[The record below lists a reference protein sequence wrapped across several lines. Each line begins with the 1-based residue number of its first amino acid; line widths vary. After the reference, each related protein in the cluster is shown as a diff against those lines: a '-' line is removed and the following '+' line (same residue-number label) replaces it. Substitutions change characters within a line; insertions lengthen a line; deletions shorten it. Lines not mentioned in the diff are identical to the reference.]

1 MKKLIVSFLLL
12 FCIASFAQVGINTT
26 SPDASSMLDIQS
38 NNKGLLIPRMTA
50 AEKIAIATPANGL
63 LIYQTDGL
71 TGFWYYNG
79 TLWANIGT
87 SAPTGWGLTGNTAT
101 DPATNFIGTTD
112 DIALNFRVNNT
123 QAGRIGNST
132 EQGTF
137 FGYQAGLSGPT
148 RSQTAFGYN
157 ALRLNS
163 TGSSNTAI
171 GEQALELNASGLGN
185 TAVGNYALNQALTS
199 YNTAIGSN
207 ALGATTFGARN
218 TALGQNAGNVNTT
231 GSDNTFLGRNANP
244 SVDNLS
250 NATALGSG
258 ASVNASNKVRLGNN
272 AVTATDAA
280 GVFTY
285 NAQSATTSVALPN
298 GRGTTGQVL
307 TTDGAG
313 ATSWSTS
320 STGWGLTGNA
330 GTNPATNFV
339 GTTDN
344 VALTFRTNN
353 IARTRITNK
362 GQIETLNTG
371 FSVFLGES
379 AGFNDDLTAN
389 RNTFVGRNAGLQNVS
404 GEVNV
409 AVGIDANRQN
419 VLGWSNIAIGSSAL
433 LNNLTNNNTAIG
445 EEAARFTTTG
455 SLNTAIGRFSLHQN
469 TTGEANTTLGHG
481 AGSVNVTGSQN
492 TYIGANADATA
503 NNFNN
508 ATAIGFEADVNASN
522 KVRLGNDLVTATDAA
537 GVLTYNA
544 QSATTSITFPNI
556 RGTNGQV
563 LTTDGA
569 GLTSWATLPASGT
582 TETASNGLT
591 KTGNDI
597 QLGGNLTATTIITQ
611 DGTEQFRINNN
622 STVGT
627 IIDLQNTGDF
637 RIFDNGTNAFQ
648 ILDNGTLTMG
658 TTNQFTIDNTG
669 DITRINNVVTS
680 FPATQGTANQ
690 VLTNDGAGNLTWAT
704 NTSEAST
711 ASNGLTLT
719 GNDVTLGGNLTATTI
734 LTQDNAEAFRI
745 NNNATANTVLDL
757 QSTGDFRI
765 LDNGAS
771 ALQVL
776 DNGLV
781 TVGTTN
787 QFQIDNTGD
796 ITRINNVVTSFPAT
810 QGTANQVLT
819 NDGAGNLTWATP
831 AGGGTTET
839 ASNGLTK
846 TGNDIQ
852 LGGNLTANTT
862 ITQDAAETLTVANN
876 STGNTTINLQNT
888 GDFVVQNAGVSA
900 LQVQDN
906 GTVGIGTTN
915 QFTVNNTGNI
925 TRINNVVTSF
935 PATQGTNG
943 QVLTNNGAGILSW
956 TTVSGADN
964 LGNHTATTNLNLGTN
979 SITNANNITATGTAT
994 LGGNAFPTIT
1004 GTNGQ
1009 VLTTNGAGLT
1019 SWSTVSGGS
1028 GWGITG
1034 NAGTIAGTNFIG
1046 NTDDVRLEFRVNNF
1060 RSGLISNSAGSST
1073 FFGFSSGLN
1082 TTGIGNT
1089 GFGHNALNSNTSAQA
1104 NTAIGNEALSTNTVG
1119 RRNTALGNFALVNST
1134 MGSENVAVG
1143 ESSLLVY
1150 SYNNGT
1156 SFDAINTAVGR
1167 ASLNILNST
1176 STSNGIRN
1184 TALGGYAGFNTQ
1196 ISTDCTFLGA
1206 YTSVLTPATAYV
1218 NSTAIGY
1225 NAVIDASNKVRI
1237 GNNAVTVIEGQVP
1250 FTNPSDSRLKDNII
1264 DSKLG
1269 LDFLMKLRPVQYTM
1283 KNGNG
1288 KIDYGFIA
1296 QELATLVSE
1305 KDVNLLNKDGEFY
1318 SVRYNDFISPTVK
1331 AIQEQQTQI
1340 ETQKIEIETL
1350 KAELKELKKLI
1361 ILQMNKNK

>member
-199 YNTAIGSN
+199 NNTAIGSN

-906 GTVGIGTTN
+906 GTVGIGTAN

-925 TRINNVVTSF
+925 TRINNVITSF

-943 QVLTNNGAGILSW
+943 QLLTNNGAGVLSW
-956 TTVSGADN
+956 TN
-964 LGNHTATTNLNLGTN
+964 
-979 SITNANNITATGTAT
+979 
-994 LGGNAFPTIT
+994 GNAFNW
-1004 GTNGQ
+1004 GT
-1009 VLTTNGAGLT
+1009 
-1019 SWSTVSGGS
+1019 SGN
-1028 GWGITG
+1028 T
-1034 NAGTIAGTNFIG
+1034 GTIAGTNFIG
-1046 NTDDVRLEFRVNNF
+1046 NVDDVALEFRMNNQ
-1060 RSGLISNSAGSST
+1060 RAGYIGNDANFNAYFGHLS
-1073 FFGFSSGLN
+1073 GFSNTSGNGNTGIGKNALGGN
-1082 TTGIGNT
+1082 TTGGGNT
-1089 GFGHNALNSNTSAQA
+1089 AVGNGAAISNLLASNNVAIGESALVNNQNAGRNTAVGASAMLNFNFTNGGASYNTN
-1104 NTAIGNEALSTNTVG
+1104 NTAIGRASFVNLNGTTNSNANDNVAIGVNSGFHATTNTG
-1119 RRNTALGNFALVNST
+1119 CTYLGTSTTDATTGYINGTALG
-1134 MGSENVAVG
+1134 
-1143 ESSLLVY
+1143 
-1150 SYNNGT
+1150 YN
-1156 SFDAINTAVGR
+1156 
-1167 ASLNILNST
+1167 
-1176 STSNGIRN
+1176 
-1184 TALGGYAGFNTQ
+1184 
-1196 ISTDCTFLGA
+1196 CTL
-1206 YTSVLTPATAYV
+1206 
-1218 NSTAIGY
+1218 
-1225 NAVIDASNKVRI
+1225 DASNRVRLGGSGVTSVGGPVAYTNFSDMRFKHHVSNEVVGIELIKKLKPITYQFDYAALDKFYNRPDSITKNINYDEANNMTQI
-1237 GNNAVTVIEGQVP
+1237 GFMAQDVENLCKELNFDFGAVDR
-1250 FTNPSDSRLKDNII
+1250 PSDTKSGIYGIRYTA
-1264 DSKLG
+1264 
-1269 LDFLMKLRPVQYTM
+1269 FVPV
-1283 KNGNG
+1283 
-1288 KIDYGFIA
+1288 
-1296 QELATLVSE
+1296 L
-1305 KDVNLLNKDGEFY
+1305 
-1318 SVRYNDFISPTVK
+1318 VK
-1331 AIQEQQTQI
+1331 AVQEQQAQI
-1340 ETQKIEIETL
+1340 EALQTKNDAQKKANETQQNEIEKL
-1350 KAELKELKKLI
+1350 KTELKELKELI